1 MEPYILRKNKL
12 EFLIIVSC
20 QSRHISL
27 FLNKGEYILIFSTPY
42 FKITI
47 TTFKV
52 IKTKNTFRENKY
64 LKK

>member
-1 MEPYILRKNKL
+1 M
-12 EFLIIVSC
+12 IVSC

-27 FLNKGEYILIFSTPY
+27 FLNKGEYILIFSILY

-47 TTFKV
+47 TAFKV
-52 IKTKNTFRENKY
+52 IKTRTTFRENKY